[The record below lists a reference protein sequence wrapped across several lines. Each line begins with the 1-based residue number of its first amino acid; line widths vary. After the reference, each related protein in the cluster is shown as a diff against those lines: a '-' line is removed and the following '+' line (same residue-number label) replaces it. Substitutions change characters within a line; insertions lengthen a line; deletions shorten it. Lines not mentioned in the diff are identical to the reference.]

1 MYILFRNRKNIEK
14 EKNNIILE
22 SKKIFE
28 KNENIYQNIIMN
40 FYINIYQYNDAN
52 NDTNILIIY
61 VF

>member
-52 NDTNILIIY
+52 NDRNILIIY